1 MPQGMGQR
9 FRKMISGLLFLS
21 VLVMSIV
28 QAQATVLP
36 IMHDAINTSA
46 AIHHDGIADAKAA
59 LSAHHHTGSPCKGHD
74 GAHGLACC
82 YISGCSMMSG
92 WLPVPATVL
101 PAIMPTTLVYLD
113 SSPVRPD
120 GLQFAPTLPPP
131 RRIV

>member
-1 MPQGMGQR
+1 MPQGMGRR
-9 FRKMISGLLFLS
+9 FRKMVSGLLFLS

-28 QAQATVLP
+28 QTYAAVSP
-36 IMHDAINTSA
+36 IMHDAIHTSG
-46 AIHHDGIADAKAA
+46 AIQHDGTADAIAPR
-59 LSAHHHTGSPCKGHD
+59 SAHHHTESPCKGH

-82 YISGCSMMSG
+82 CISGCSMMSA

-120 GLQFAPTLPPP
+120 DVQFAPTLPPP
-131 RRIV
+131 RRSV